1 LDSAAY
7 AECIKL
13 IFLKRIMEFASGGCA
28 LLSLAA
34 CRYPRGK
41 EQMKTGRF
49 LTLLLALVAA
59 APAVGASYPEKN
71 IQYIIAFVP
80 GGESDVMARW
90 QQTVFRKKYKNEMVV
105 VNKPGAGGGL
115 AWSMLNN
122 MSPDGYTVVG
132 CNLPHIVLQPLEG
145 TVQYK
150 TSDITPVYWFH
161 YTADALV
168 VAADGPYKTFGDL
181 VKAGKAKPGE
191 LSFGGSAT
199 FSANHLAHEKFNLYT
214 GVKSTYVPF
223 KGTGELVTAI
233 LGKHITGGMSYV
245 PLALQQKARIRMLAV
260 ALDRRHPAFPD
271 VPTFKELGYKWVDGA
286 YRGVAVP
293 KSTPLE
299 TRKKVSDL
307 FAELNK
313 DPDILKWMADG
324 GFEVADIPYDKNE
337 AFMKARGKEY
347 MEIAKHMGLLK

>member
-1 LDSAAY
+1 
-7 AECIKL
+7 
-13 IFLKRIMEFASGGCA
+13 
-28 LLSLAA
+28 
-34 CRYPRGK
+34 
-41 EQMKTGRF
+41 MKTGRF
-49 LTLLLALVAA
+49 LAMLLVILAVA
-59 APAVGASYPEKN
+59 APAAGASYPEKN
-71 IQYIIAFVP
+71 IQYIIPFVP

-90 QQTVFRKKYKNEMVV
+90 QQTVFRKKHKNELIV

-115 AWSMLNN
+115 AWSMLNG
-122 MSPDGYTVVG
+122 MSNDGYTIMG

-223 KGTGELVTAI
+223 KGTGELVTAV
-233 LGKHITGGMSYV
+233 LGKHVTGGMSYV
-245 PLALQQKARIRMLAV
+245 PLALQQRARIRMLAV
-260 ALDRRHPAFPD
+260 ALDKRHPAFPD

-286 YRGVAVP
+286 YRGVAMP
-293 KSTPLE
+293 KSSPME
-299 TRKKVSDL
+299 AKKRASDL
-307 FAELNK
+307 MAELNK
-313 DPDILKWMADG
+313 DPDLLKWMADG
-324 GFEVADIPYDKNE
+324 GFEVVDVPYDKNE
-337 AFMKARGKEY
+337 AFMKERSKEY
-347 MEIAKHMGLLK
+347 MEIAKHMGLLKK